1 MANLLIYNI
10 GLLATPIGNKANS
23 GPKQDEITFIEN
35 AYIYIED
42 KIIKEVGK
50 GQGPDAD
57 AKLDAKGK
65 LVTPGL
71 VDSHSHLVFG
81 GNRANELKMK
91 LEGKSY
97 LEILE
102 SGGGILSTV
111 KATNNAS
118 FEELYQ
124 KAYKDLDEMLSYGTT
139 TLEAKSGYGLSFEQ
153 ELKQL
158 EVVKELNKNHPI
170 DLVSTFMGGHALPVE
185 YKDNREI
192 FIDEVCEKMIPYISE
207 NRLAE
212 FCDVFCE
219 KGVFDVEE
227 TRKILQ
233 TGQKYNLKSKIHADE
248 IEAIGGSQLA
258 GELNAISAEH
268 LIVCDEK
275 GMEAMS
281 KSGTIA
287 CLLPC
292 TSLYLGA
299 DFAKAKAMIE
309 HNIPIALASD
319 YNPGSC
325 PSLNMQLV
333 MNLACLKYRMS
344 PNQVLNAVTLNGAAA
359 IDKADK
365 IGTIETGK
373 QADIIIWDTN
383 DFNYIFYRLGSN
395 LVDKVIKK
403 GRILIDNEKTC

>member
-1 MANLLIYNI
+1 MACLLIHNI
-10 GLLATPIGNKANS
+10 GLLATPIGNKANG
-23 GPKQDEITFIEN
+23 GPKQDEITFIED

-42 KIIKEVGK
+42 EIIKEVGK
-50 GQGPDAD
+50 GQGPNAD
-57 AKLDAKGK
+57 TKLDAEGK

-153 ELKQL
+153 EIKQL

-185 YKDNREI
+185 YKDNREK
-192 FIDEVCEKMIPYISE
+192 FIDEVCEKMIPYVSE
-207 NRLAE
+207 NKLAE

-248 IEAIGGSQLA
+248 IETIGGSQLA

-281 KSGTIA
+281 KSGTIV

-299 DFAKAKAMIE
+299 DFAKAKTMIE

-365 IGTIETGK
+365 IGSIETGK
-373 QADIIIWDTN
+373 QADIVIWDTN